1 MTVGF
6 DRVIQRHWLDHALDL
21 AHRPTDVAVARQ
33 ALDNTLRTVITSN
46 TSREKTV
53 GILRSIWLD
62 PPAAC
67 QTLRNEALGLDR
79 GPSNR
84 TLLHWGMCI
93 ASYPFVGTVAEATG
107 RLLRLQETVSISQV
121 RRRVQA
127 IYGDRSTVNKAVP
140 CVLRSFA
147 DWGVLHDTDTDC
159 FALNASR
166 EVTSPQ
172 LAGWLL
178 ESALHAK
185 RVDAADFQT
194 LLATPLLFPFQ
205 IALYTANQLPPS
217 DRRLVQRQGQTR
229 DVLVL
234 A

>member
-6 DRVIQRHWLDHALDL
+6 DRVIQRHWLDHTLDL
-21 AHRPTDVAVARQ
+21 AHPPADVAVARQ
-33 ALDNTLRTVITSN
+33 TLDHTLRTVITSN

-62 PPAAC
+62 PPDPC
-67 QTLRNEALGLDR
+67 RTLRNEALRLDHES
-79 GPSNR
+79 SNR
-84 TLLHWGMCI
+84 LLLHWGMCI
-93 ASYPFVGTVAEATG
+93 AAYPFVGAVAEATG
-107 RLLRLQETVSISQV
+107 RLLRLQETLRISQV
-121 RRRVQA
+121 RRRVQG

-140 CVLRSFA
+140 CVLRSFVN
-147 DWGVLHDTDTDC
+147 WGVLRDTDADG

-178 ESALHAK
+178 ESALYAK
-185 RVDAADFQT
+185 RVEAADFQT

-205 IALYTANQLPPS
+205 IALYTADQLPPS
-217 DRRLVQRQGQTR
+217 ERRLVQRQGQTR

-234 A
+234 T